1 MNGLIVYYSKTGKN
15 ETLAKFLSEKLD
27 FEIEKVVDK
36 KRRSGVLGFILS
48 GYEALT
54 EKLTEIEK
62 INKNL
67 KDFDHILIGTPVWAG
82 KITPAIRTF
91 IVKYGKE
98 ISSYSIFSVSV
109 FGEKNSKILYDF
121 IKILGKEPKST
132 LFVKDKELDFLEN
145 SEKFISFVENIKKL

>member
-1 MNGLIVYYSKTGKN
+1 MKGLIVYYSKTGKN
-15 ETLAKFLSEKLD
+15 ETLAKILSEKTNY
-27 FEIEKVVDK
+27 EIEKIIDK
-36 KRRSGVLGFILS
+36 KRRSGVFGFILS

-54 EKLTEIEK
+54 EKLTKIENLNKK
-62 INKNL
+62 IS
-67 KDFDHILIGTPVWAG
+67 DYEHILVGTPVWAG

-98 ISSYSIFSVSV
+98 ISSYSIFSVSG

-132 LFVKDKELDFLEN
+132 LFVKDKDLEFLEN